1 LCGIFAFQ
9 DNDVISAE
17 LILLT
22 KIYDSFNV
30 TLDVQHTIT
39 DTHLLKHMYIAGTAD
54 TGDMVG
60 SGIVGFGMTG
70 SGTVGSGADYISVM
84 ATLATFSTMQP
95 KQCFNVTIIDDME
108 VEISEDFFATLTLI
122 PSSLT
127 IVDLNRT
134 TIDPLKATVSIMD
147 NDVRKL

>member
-1 LCGIFAFQ
+1 
-9 DNDVISAE
+9 
-17 LILLT
+17 
-22 KIYDSFNV
+22 
-30 TLDVQHTIT
+30 
-39 DTHLLKHMYIAGTAD
+39 MYTVGTAD

-60 SGIVGFGMTG
+60 SGTVGFGMMG

-84 ATLATFSTMQP
+84 TTLATFSTMQP

-108 VEISEDFFATLTLI
+108 VELSEYFFATLTLI

-127 IVDLNRT
+127 TVDPNRTTIDPNRT
-134 TIDPLKATVSIMD
+134 TIDPLNATVSIMD

>member
-1 LCGIFAFQ
+1 
-9 DNDVISAE
+9 
-17 LILLT
+17 
-22 KIYDSFNV
+22 
-30 TLDVQHTIT
+30 
-39 DTHLLKHMYIAGTAD
+39 MYTVGTAD

-60 SGIVGFGMTG
+60 SGAVGFGMTG

-84 ATLATFSTMQP
+84 TTLATFSTMQP

-108 VEISEDFFATLTLI
+108 VELSEDFFATLTLI

-127 IVDLNRT
+127 TVDPNRT
-134 TIDPLKATVSIMD
+134 TIDPLNATVSIMD

>member
-1 LCGIFAFQ
+1 
-9 DNDVISAE
+9 
-17 LILLT
+17 
-22 KIYDSFNV
+22 
-30 TLDVQHTIT
+30 
-39 DTHLLKHMYIAGTAD
+39 MYTVGTAD

-60 SGIVGFGMTG
+60 SGTVGFGMMG

-108 VEISEDFFATLTLI
+108 VEISEEFFATLTLI
-122 PSSLT
+122 PASLT